1 MELSSARGPRGAA
14 PWETPPEGAALWTPG
29 QGAALTTRE
38 GPSALST
45 PMRVGWN
52 LGFPLAGV
60 TARNRRA
67 ATRSLR
73 LAAAAAERV
82 SRLRARLKGFAVIVA
97 PPTADSPLARRRPL
111 ETFASCRMEGKVS
124 ASSKLCNMHPSVT
137 SGRGVRRSAEGEC
150 KALCPRPQTRNPL
163 RRRSGK
169 PQAARRGAPVA
180 RRDPCKGTALCRTT
194 RMGVERAEGPSRVVR
209 AAP

>member
-1 MELSSARGPRGAA
+1 
-14 PWETPPEGAALWTPG
+14 
-29 QGAALTTRE
+29 
-38 GPSALST
+38 
-45 PMRVGWN
+45 MRVGWN

-169 PQAARRGAPVA
+169 PQAPRRGAPVA
-180 RRDPCKGTALCRTT
+180 RRDPCKRKAQAPRYPHGCR
-194 RMGVERAEGPSRVVR
+194 EGRRPFAGFPKGQRPFGGLSGQRPDR
-209 AAP
+209 GPEAAPLGLACYLN

>member
-1 MELSSARGPRGAA
+1 MEPSSARGPRGAA

-97 PPTADSPLARRRPL
+97 PPTADSPLARRRLL
-111 ETFASCRMEGKVS
+111 EAFASCRMEGKVN

-137 SGRGVRRSAEGEC
+137 SGGGAKECRGRTQSPLPASADAE
-150 KALCPRPQTRNPL
+150 PSPPPQR
-163 RRRSGK
+163 
-169 PQAARRGAPVA
+169 QAAGSASRRVCHAP
-180 RRDPCKGTALCRTT
+180 
-194 RMGVERAEGPSRVVR
+194 
-209 AAP
+209 